1 MNEIIR
7 PPKQLDLPRN
17 QFDDL
22 ANYETYRS
30 DTPGVIAKRQL
41 HPGTL
46 VPDQEYR
53 SISITDALHPTR
65 FESPRDQHAAR
76 DIYTRIAL
84 GSANYGLRSDET
96 MFSVLKLGLVADG
109 RRTTYAERHYTTPEE
124 YLAQTQRSIAL
135 AAMTAEARLQLLRTD
150 GDPERIRVLSRSVGR
165 HLGNAGLQTLAY
177 DMPGKFNH
185 LHPVDIQ
192 IKSKELAIELLSDTR
207 SYAQDIGVVPSVA
220 QLAEPD
226 SPVAVDIRRNAPPA
240 VRRAYE
246 AALAA
251 NPEEQL
257 VA

>member
-1 MNEIIR
+1 MKEIIR

-17 QFDDL
+17 HFEGISH
-22 ANYETYRS
+22 YETYRS
-30 DTPGVIAKRQL
+30 DIPGIIAKRQL

-46 VPDQEYR
+46 ISDQEHR
-53 SISITDALHPTR
+53 SVQIIDALHPTR
-65 FESPRDQHAAR
+65 FDSPSDQHAAR
-76 DIYTRIAL
+76 DIYTRTTL

-96 MFSVLKLGLVADG
+96 MFSTLRLGLVADG
-109 RRTTYAERHYTTPEE
+109 RRTTYAERHYTSPEE

-135 AAMTAEARLQLLRTD
+135 AAMTSETRLRLLRTG
-150 GDPERIRVLSRSVGR
+150 GDPKRIYVLKRSVGR
-165 HLGNAGLQTLAY
+165 HLGNAGLQTLSY
-177 DMPGKFNH
+177 DMPGKFTH

-192 IKSKELAIELLSDTR
+192 IKSKERAIELLSDTR
-207 SYAQDIGVVPSVA
+207 DYAQDIGVVPSVA

-251 NPEEQL
+251 NPEEQ
-257 VA
+257 VAA